1 MQALWTCPKLRV
13 GVAGEEPMG
22 PDGLVHPAGRLLAQ
36 PHSTCSVRQE
46 FLFFSL
52 KKKTIYLFLPVLGLH
67 CYTWAFFSCGKQGLF
82 FVVVCRLL
90 TVVASLVEHGL
101 SSTGSVVVGYG
112 LSCSMACGIFP
123 D

>member
-1 MQALWTCPKLRV
+1 MDLPQTEGGCGWRGTHGTRRPGAPSRQA
-13 GVAGEEPMG
+13 AG
-22 PDGLVHPAGRLLAQ
+22 PAPFYMLGETGIPFLLIK
-36 PHSTCSVRQE
+36 
-46 FLFFSL
+46 
-52 KKKTIYLFLPVLGLH
+52 KKKTIYLFLPVLGLY

-90 TVVASLVEHGL
+90 TAVASLVEHGL

>member
-22 PDGLVHPAGRLLAQ
+22 PGGLVHPAGRLLAQ

-52 KKKTIYLFLPVLGLH
+52 KKKLFIYFCLCSVFTATPGL
-67 CYTWAFFSCGKQGLF
+67 
-82 FVVVCRLL
+82 
-90 TVVASLVEHGL
+90 SLVAASKGF
-101 SSTGSVVVGYG
+101 SS
-112 LSCSMACGIFP
+112 LSCAGFSLRWLPLWSMGSRAQAQ
-123 D
+123 